1 MKSSKMIM
9 RLALLVLALLVL
21 RQFTSRGVSGMRGLM
36 TTSDA
41 GAPGDLFNM
50 GNKLGCTASG
60 FNKNSAY
67 YSKSLTPGGICGDMS
82 FIRNQERG
90 YTIDGGIGGSLL
102 SQ

>member
-9 RLALLVLALLVL
+9 RLAILVLAVLVL
-21 RQFTSRGVSGMRGLM
+21 RQFMSRGVSGMRGLM

-41 GAPGDLFNM
+41 GAPGGLFSLN
-50 GNKLGCTASG
+50 NTIDCTASG
-60 FNKNSAY
+60 FNKNSSY
-67 YSKSLTPGGICGDMS
+67 YSKSLTPGGMCGDMS

-102 SQ
+102 AQ